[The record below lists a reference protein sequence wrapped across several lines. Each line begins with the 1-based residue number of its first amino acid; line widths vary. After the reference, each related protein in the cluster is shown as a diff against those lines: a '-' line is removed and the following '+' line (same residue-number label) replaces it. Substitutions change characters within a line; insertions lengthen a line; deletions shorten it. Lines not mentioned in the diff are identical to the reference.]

1 MSNEDIIRAWKD
13 ENYWESLDPEQKAQ
27 LPENPA
33 GIIEL
38 SDEQSQSINGGGTY
52 LSTPKFSSVGIEV
65 CQGCRLT
72 YNCGGG
78 GGGAG
83 GGGGGTL
90 GLTCDPMGQCKE
102 N

>member
-13 ENYWESLDPEQKAQ
+13 EDYWNSLSEEQRSQ

-33 GIIEL
+33 GILEL
-38 SDEQSQSINGGGTY
+38 SAQEMEIIQGGGCE
-52 LSTPKFSSVGIEV
+52 S
-65 CQGCRLT
+65 T